1 MVTKIPLLLQA
12 RMGSSRL
19 PGKVLLPVLGKPILE
34 LMIER
39 INNAK
44 LIEEVILITST
55 NPKDDELVEFAKS
68 RDLKYFRGKELDCL
82 DRHYQAAKEFKL
94 DFFAKTTS
102 DCCLIDPQTIDRI
115 VKSFLKN
122 ISKYDYVSNITPPTF
137 PDGLDVE
144 VFNFK
149 ILEKVWKNAMN
160 NFDRE
165 HTTTYIRSNPKKFK
179 IHNISN
185 KLDKNLFKSQRWCLD
200 YLEDY
205 NFIKK
210 IYENLYP
217 TNKFFS
223 MIDII
228 NYLEKNPKI
237 YAINHHLIKFN
248 TVHEL
253 QS

>member
-82 DRHYQAAKEFKL
+82 DRHYQA
-94 DFFAKTTS
+94 
-102 DCCLIDPQTIDRI
+102 CCLIDPQTIDRI

-160 NFDRE
+160 SFDRE

-237 YAINHHLIKFN
+237 QF
-248 TVHEL
+248 
-253 QS
+253 